1 MELLGVRPSS
11 PAGTILQHIQRTGSA
26 TIKDLEQVL
35 GVSTTAVRE
44 HLAQLQVN
52 GLVAASTLRA
62 GPGRPRLI
70 YTLTEKA
77 ESLFPK
83 HYDLLVHLLLEE
95 MAAEDGIAKVERILG
110 RVGER
115 IASEYSTKVNA
126 TDMHERMQELRQVL
140 ERQGIAADVNAEDAA
155 IHLHSCP
162 YYDLVHEHG
171 EVCRMEQQMLE
182 QVLGEKLV
190 LERSRRDGHYH
201 CCFVLEQAARKPHT
215 DGTA

>member
-1 MELLGVRPSS
+1 MELLGMRPSS

-44 HLAQLQVN
+44 HIAQLQVN
-52 GLVAASTLRA
+52 GLVAVSTLRA
-62 GPGRPRLI
+62 GPGRPRLV

-83 HYDLLVHLLLEE
+83 HYDVLVHLLLEE
-95 MAAEDGIAKVERILG
+95 LADEDGIAKVERILA
-110 RVGER
+110 RVSER
-115 IASEYSTKVNA
+115 IATEYSTKVNA
-126 TDMHERMQELRQVL
+126 TDMHERLQELRQVL
-140 ERQGIAADVNAEDAA
+140 ERHGIAAGVDAEDAA

-171 EVCRMEQQMLE
+171 EVCRMEKQMLE

-190 LERSRRDGHYH
+190 LERSRRDGHFQ
-201 CCFVLEQAARKPHT
+201 CCFVVDQ
-215 DGTA
+215 TANE